1 MAQQMMWIPF
11 EEQYRGQATQGEV
24 VTVAEDAM
32 KLALKKA
39 GNWVFDSDWWVETLI
54 RVLEH
59 WGIYRK
65 RWLDPATQVVRLHFS
80 VGNPTPDP
88 NDSKTASGPLSTRIL
103 SGPLDRN
110 KEGST

>member
-1 MAQQMMWIPF
+1 MAQQIMWNEF
-11 EEQYRGQATQGEV
+11 EGQYRGQATGGEV

-65 RWLDPATQVVRLHFS
+65 RWTDPATQVVRLHFTM
-80 VGNPTPDP
+80 GDPTPGPDE
-88 NDSKTASGPLSTRIL
+88 STASSGPLSTRIL

-110 KEGST
+110 KESST